1 MCKRFF
7 RRTAWLGAVPAVLLA
22 VSPAGAQ
29 DRNDGRL
36 HGRVTEAAGDPIG
49 GVSVHVEGTDRIAT
63 TDFSGDYQLSDLAPG
78 SHRILFHRLGYEP
91 ETATVRVTTGRT
103 VELDMVMSA
112 RPIEVATV
120 TVIGSPR
127 ELAEVRERMRDIP
140 GAVDLIETA
149 ELERTRLANFRD
161 VLRFTPGVYIQPRFG
176 AADESQLSIRGS
188 GLRNNFHLRGVNVLV
203 NGMPYRSA
211 DGFTDFESL
220 ELLTASNIQV
230 YKGGNALRFGG
241 STLGGAI
248 NIETRTG
255 YTAEPFRVF
264 GQGGSYGFFKGQLA
278 SGDVLGL
285 FDYYASYAHT
295 SLDGYRE
302 FAEQRRDRLNAHL
315 GAVLSDRVDLRG
327 FYFFAHVEEHLPG
340 SLTREELE
348 SDPAQAN
355 PTNVQNRWGRDYD
368 LHHLGVQLRTQL
380 TPDQRLEI
388 SPYGQF
394 RDIVHP
400 IFRVLDQVSRDVG
413 AEIRYENSAPLAGL
427 TSRFTAGFQPAHG
440 STDNRHF
447 ENVGGESG
455 DLAKDQREEAR
466 SLAFYLE
473 EVVDVAPRLSAVI
486 GLRYDRSERSIED
499 DFLADGDQTDGR
511 VYEAW
516 MPKIGFLY
524 DLPAAGGRLFGN
536 VSRSFEPPLL
546 LELNSFTVP
555 GFVDLDAQD
564 AWQFE
569 LGTRG
574 RAGRLDWQVAAYD
587 IELDNEILNVNVQPF
602 PDAPFTVPTYRNA
615 PKTRHY
621 GLEAGI
627 EYAAGTPA
635 TGGVVQDPLGFRLA
649 YTFGRFEY
657 VEDPEFEGNEI
668 PGAPPHMLQAELIYR
683 HPSGLTLRPSLE
695 WVPDDYF
702 VDSANTVENE
712 GWTALG
718 LRGDWR
724 FADLGV
730 VVFAEA
736 RNLTDET
743 YSPAVTVDD
752 ASGRYFQPA
761 DGRSLYAGMRWEP

>member
-1 MCKRFF
+1 MCKRFL

-22 VSPAGAQ
+22 VSPVGAQ
-29 DRNDGRL
+29 DQDGRL
-36 HGRVTEAAGDPIG
+36 QGRVTGAAGDPIG

-63 TDFSGDYQLSDLAPG
+63 TDLAGGYRLTDLAPG
-78 SHRILFHRLGYEP
+78 SRRIRFDRLGYESV
-91 ETATVRVTTGRT
+91 AAIVQVTTGRT
-103 VELDMVMSA
+103 VELDMVMRA
-112 RPIEVATV
+112 RPIEVAAV

-149 ELERTRLANFRD
+149 ELERTRLTNFRD
-161 VLRFTPGVYIQPRFG
+161 VLRFTPGVYIQPRYG

-264 GQGGSYGFFKGQLA
+264 GQGGSYGFLKGQLS
-278 SGDVLGL
+278 SGDVLGP
-285 FDYYASYAHT
+285 FDYYASYTHT
-295 SLDGYRE
+295 TLDGYRE

-315 GAVLSDRVDLRG
+315 GAVLSDQVDLRG
-327 FYFFAHVEEHLPG
+327 FYLFAHVEEQLPG

-348 SDPAQAN
+348 SDPAQAD
-355 PTNVQNRWGRDYD
+355 PTNVENRWGRDYD
-368 LHHLGVQLRTQL
+368 LHHVGVQLRAQL
-380 TPDQRLEI
+380 TVDQRLEV

-394 RDIVHP
+394 RDILHP
-400 IFRVLDQVSRDVG
+400 IFRILDQRSRDFG

-427 TSRFTAGFQPAHG
+427 TSRFTAGFQPAYG

-447 ENVGGESG
+447 ENVGGQAG

-473 EVVDVAPRLSAVI
+473 EVVGVASRLSAVI

-499 DFLADGDQTDGR
+499 DFLTDGDQTAER

-516 MPKIGFLY
+516 MPKVGFLY
-524 DLPAAGGRLFGN
+524 DLSLGGGRLFGN

-546 LELNSFTVP
+546 LELNSFTAP

-574 RAGRLDWQVAAYD
+574 RAGRLDWQIAGYD
-587 IELDNEILNVNVQPF
+587 IELENEILNINVQPF

-627 EYAAGTPA
+627 EYAGGPPA
-635 TGGVVQDPLGFRLA
+635 TREVVQDPFGFRLA

-657 VEDPEFEGNEI
+657 VEDPAFEGNEI
-668 PGAPPHMLQAELIYR
+668 PGAPPHTFQAELIYR
-683 HPSGLTLRPSLE
+683 HPSGLTLKPSLE
-695 WVPDDYF
+695 WVPDGYF

-718 LRGDWR
+718 LRGEWR
-724 FADLGV
+724 FTDVGV
-730 VVFAEA
+730 LLFAEA
-736 RNLTDET
+736 RNLTNAS

-761 DGRSLYAGMRWEP
+761 DGRSLYAGLRWQR